1 MVRVPQPL
9 EIRLNAYPQATFV
22 LVVGYS
28 WIDGNLAGIF
38 QNVGIGWEV
47 AWRRWVLV
55 MIGKISPFHPHTTAC

>member
-1 MVRVPQPL
+1 MVQVFQL
-9 EIRLNAYPQATFV
+9 VETRLNAYPQATFV

-55 MIGKISPFHPHTTAC
+55 MIGKSSPFHSCGAAC

>member
-1 MVRVPQPL
+1 MVRVVQL
-9 EIRLNAYPQATFV
+9 EEARLNAYPQATFV

-55 MIGKISPFHPHTTAC
+55 MIGKFFPFHPCSAAY